1 MSKRT
6 LQKLFLVIVT
16 ILLIIPISAFA
27 TSKYTTGDSIEPPI
41 FENASVHDP
50 SVIKVDETYYVFGS
64 HLAAAKSNDLMKWEE
79 VANGVSSSNPL
90 FEDVVKE
97 LKETFD
103 WDQSDTLWAADVI
116 QLEDGKFYM
125 YYNACKGDS
134 PRSSLGVA
142 VADSVYVSII
152 WRS

>member
-6 LQKLFLVIVT
+6 LQKWFLSIVA
-16 ILLIIPISAFA
+16 LSLIIPISAFA
-27 TSKYTTGDSIEPPI
+27 ASKHTTEDPIEAPS

-64 HLAAAKSNDLMKWEE
+64 HLAAAKSNDLMKWEQ
-79 VANGVSSSNPL
+79 VANGVSSTNPL
-90 FEDVVKE
+90 FEDVVTE

-103 WDQSDTLWAADVI
+103 WAQSDTLWAADVI

-125 YYNACKGDS
+125 YYNAC
-134 PRSSLGVA
+134 RVLFL
-142 VADSVYVSII
+142 
-152 WRS
+152 